1 MATVATTFF
10 DSVKMIA
17 TEKGIPEEE
26 VFQAVEESLVKAA
39 EKYFQSQNFYGNF
52 EAQMDRETGEF
63 HVYALKQVVPE
74 VEEED
79 LEISLAEA
87 QGLNPDAAE
96 GDTLWLPQDTS
107 QLGRIAAQ
115 AAKQVLVQKVREAER
130 ERIFN
135 DFVNRIGEV
144 VVAEVKRFEKSAII
158 LEIDRVEA
166 MLRRSEALRGDR
178 FDKGQRIKVVIAN
191 VDRAS
196 KDAQVQVS
204 RTDPRL
210 LIKLFA
216 SEVPEIHDGTV
227 VIRSCVREAGD
238 RAKVAVQSLDPDVDP
253 VGACVGLKGSRVQA
267 IIRELKN
274 EKIDIVR
281 FDEDPLM
288 FIANALNP
296 AKAIRVG
303 IIDLEGRRVEVVVD
317 DEQLSI
323 AIGRRGQNVRLAA
336 KLTGWNIDVRSEGEK
351 RKEAEMAMGAAM
363 DQVLPEASSET
374 AENADPESAPVSR
387 MLEEL
392 SGIEGLDEALA
403 EQLAAAGFLDAK
415 SLYTVTA
422 EQLLAVDGMTQDI
435 AFRVLDAVHERF
447 GN

>member
-1 MATVATTFF
+1 MALVATSFF

-17 TEKGIPEEE
+17 AEKGIPEED
-26 VFQAVEESLVKAA
+26 VFKAVEESLVKAA
-39 EKYFQSQNFYGNF
+39 EKYFQGFDFYGNF
-52 EAQMDRETGEF
+52 QAQMDRETGEF
-63 HVYALKQVVPE
+63 HVYALKQVVPL

-79 LEISLAEA
+79 LEISLEEA

-130 ERIFN
+130 DRIFA
-135 DFVNRIGEV
+135 DFADRIGEV
-144 VVAEVKRFEKSAII
+144 VVGEVKRFEKSAII
-158 LEIDRVEA
+158 LEVDRVEA

-178 FDKGQRIKVVIAN
+178 FDKGQRIKVVISA
-191 VDRAS
+191 VDKSA
-196 KDAQVQVS
+196 KDPQVQVS

-210 LIKLFA
+210 LIKLFDQ
-216 SEVPEIHDGTV
+216 EVPEIHDGTV

-238 RAKVAVQSLDPDVDP
+238 RAKVAVHSLDPDVDP

-281 FDEDPLM
+281 FDEDSSR

-296 AKAIRVG
+296 AKALRVTVT
-303 IIDLEGRRVEVVVD
+303 DLEHRRVEVVVD

-323 AIGRRGQNVRLAA
+323 AIGKRGQNVRLAA
-336 KLTGWNIDVRSEGEK
+336 KLTGWNIDVRSEADK
-351 RKEAEMAMGAAM
+351 RRDTEAAMGKA
-363 DQVLPEASSET
+363 LPEVP
-374 AENADPESAPVSR
+374 AEAAAPVSQ
-387 MLEEL
+387 LL
-392 SGIEGLDEALA
+392 ADLGSIEGLGETQV
-403 EQLAAAGFLDAK
+403 ENLAAAGYLDAK
-415 SLYTVTA
+415 SLYTVTV
-422 EQLLAVDGMTQDI
+422 EQLLAIEGMDQDL
-435 AFRVLDAVHERF
+435 AFRLIDAVHARF
-447 GN
+447 GE